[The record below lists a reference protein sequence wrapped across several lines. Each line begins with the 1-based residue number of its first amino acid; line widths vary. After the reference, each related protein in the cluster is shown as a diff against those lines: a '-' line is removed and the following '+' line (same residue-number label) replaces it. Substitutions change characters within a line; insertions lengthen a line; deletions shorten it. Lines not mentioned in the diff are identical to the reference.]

1 MQRKLITTVF
11 LTLFLAWATHVDF
24 ALAQNPSGE
33 ISNTLSRLKENPRY
47 DGRVLGT
54 HLRRHAH
61 GYLYEVRILRRH
73 DDRVILVYIDPET
86 GHVVGDSETRPRRLS
101 PRGGP

>member
-1 MQRKLITTVF
+1 MQRKLIATVF
-11 LTLFLAWATHVDF
+11 LTLCLTWVTRVDF
-24 ALAQNPSGE
+24 VLAQNPSRE
-33 ISNTLSRLKENPRY
+33 ISSTLSRLTNNPRY

-54 HLRRHAH
+54 HLRHHPH

-86 GHVVGDSETRPRRLS
+86 GQVVGDSETRPRPLP
-101 PRGGP
+101 PRGGR